1 MLDYKVK
8 TFLELC
14 KCMNY
19 RITAENLNMSQPSV
33 TQHIHLLE
41 EYYKTKLFYYDKKKL
56 YKTNSAII
64 LEKNLEILLNNQ
76 MLLEMEL
83 KDTHKRTLNIGAT
96 KTIGNYVINKRIL
109 ELINDNNAVNFIIDN
124 TDSLFKELHNNR
136 LDLLVIEGLFD
147 KSLYDWRLFRK
158 EEFIGICN
166 KNHEFA
172 NKEISIKDLF
182 YKGLIIREKGSGTRN
197 IIESELYKY
206 NYTINS
212 FKTVHCISS
221 FELIKDIISKTDYIS
236 FAYKAILSNN
246 SKLATF
252 KISNLNIVREFN
264 YVCLKNTGID
274 KKIEQFIQL

>member
-19 RITAENLNMSQPSV
+19 RITAEHLNMSQPSV

-41 EYYKTKLFYYDKKKL
+41 DYYNTKLFYYDKKTL
-56 YKTNSAII
+56 YKTKSAII
-64 LEKNLEILLNNQ
+64 LEKNFEILLNNQ
-76 MLLEMEL
+76 QFLEREIKNNKKL
-83 KDTHKRTLNIGAT
+83 INIGAT
-96 KTIGNYVINKRIL
+96 KTIGNYVLNQRVL
-109 ELINDNNAVNFIIDN
+109 ELINDNNVVHFIIDN
-124 TDSLFKELHNNR
+124 TESLFKDLHDNK

-147 KSLYDWRLFRK
+147 KSLYDWRLYK
-158 EEFIGICN
+158 EEEFVGICN

-172 NKEISIKDLF
+172 NKEIDIEEIFK
-182 YKGLIIREKGSGTRN
+182 KGLVVREKGSGTRN

-221 FELIKDIISKTDYIS
+221 FELIKDIIFKTDYIT
-236 FAYKAILSNN
+236 FAYKAILTNN
-246 SKLATF
+246 SDLATF
-252 KISNLNIVREFN
+252 RISNLNIVREFN

-274 KKIEQFIQL
+274 KKINQFNS

>member
-41 EYYKTKLFYYDKKKL
+41 DYYNTKLFYYDKKIL
-56 YKTNSAII
+56 HKTTSATI
-64 LEKNLEILLNNQ
+64 LERNFEILVNNQ
-76 MLLEMEL
+76 LFLEREIQN
-83 KDTHKRTLNIGAT
+83 TNQKRLINIGAT
-96 KTIGNYVINKRIL
+96 KTIGNYVINSKI
-109 ELINDNNAVNFIIDN
+109 INLTNDKNEVNFIIDN
-124 TDSLFKELHNNR
+124 TESLLKELHENK

-147 KSLYDWRLFRK
+147 KSQYDFRLFK
-158 EEFIGICN
+158 EEEYVGICN

-172 NKEISIKDLF
+172 NKEIQIKELLK
-182 YKGLIIREKGSGTRN
+182 KGLIIREKGSGTRN
-197 IIESELYKY
+197 IIESELYKL

-221 FELIKDIISKTDYIS
+221 FELIKEIIRKTDYIT
-236 FAYKAILSNN
+236 FAYKSILSNN
-246 SKLATF
+246 SDLATF
-252 KISNLNIVREFN
+252 KISNLNIIREFN

-274 KKIEQFIQL
+274 NKILQII